1 MKRTFDDDLRE
12 VLSDEEEKKSP
23 KKQAK
28 LQSQKQG
35 EKNIAIEKEEKRITD
50 IHEIDEIIRESLQE
64 KIEERSQELKE

>member
-12 VLSDEEEKKSP
+12 VLSDEEEKKSA

-50 IHEIDEIIRESLQE
+50 IHEIDEIISESLQE

>member
-50 IHEIDEIIRESLQE
+50 IHEIDEIISESLQE